1 MNIKILFSI
10 CFVSFINSVAFSQK
24 DKLWY
29 LNLRSSLDVKIGN
42 VNSKLKLTIHNTK
55 LHRITYDGKVYACK
69 IKIQND
75 STSIKDV
82 YIYDGFGYYFD
93 PLQLENRMRTKIVSF
108 NILYPLIKGIKLRS
122 GDKGEIEFI
131 FPFFTGMKSAQKKS
145 IINSSLYVG
154 AHQVFFNGNFVVDG
168 SIVKLTGVNLPGVPR
183 KK

>member
-82 YIYDGFGYYFD
+82 YVVRVDTHHG
-93 PLQLENRMRTKIVSF
+93 
-108 NILYPLIKGIKLRS
+108 KG
-122 GDKGEIEFI
+122 
-131 FPFFTGMKSAQKKS
+131 MQQ
-145 IINSSLYVG
+145 SSLRG
-154 AHQVFFNGNFVVDG
+154 FLCH
-168 SIVKLTGVNLPGVPR
+168 SC
-183 KK
+183 